1 MNLQSMVRAE
11 ANYKDLR
18 FEPSISVA
26 SFLCSLC
33 SNYKIAIKITSSD
46 DICQIL
52 EWAYCQDGIEPEDE
66 AYYDALDYG
75 VKLYNVL
82 KDIHKLPFSDEEK
95 IVELENRLRNLD
107 DTNGRGKYIRYGKS
121 ALRILFYQIKFV

>member
-1 MNLQSMVRAE
+1 MNLKSMVREE

-26 SFLCSLC
+26 AFLCNLC
-33 SNYKIAIKITSSD
+33 SNYKIAIKLTSSD

-75 VKLYNVL
+75 VKLYNIL
-82 KDIHKLPFSDEEK
+82 KDIHELSCSDEEK
-95 IVELENRLRNLD
+95 LVELETRLRKLD
-107 DTNGRGKYIRYGKS
+107 DTDGRGKYIRYGKS
-121 ALRILFYQIKFV
+121 ALGILFYQIKLI

>member
-1 MNLQSMVRAE
+1 MDIKSIVREE

-26 SFLCSLC
+26 AFICNIC
-33 SNYKIAIKITSSD
+33 SNYKIAIKLKSSD

-66 AYYDALDYG
+66 AYYNALDYG
-75 VKLYNVL
+75 VKLYNLL
-82 KDIHKLPFSDEEK
+82 KKVHELPFPDEEK
-95 IVELENRLRNLD
+95 IVELENRLRELD
-107 DTNGRGKYIRYGKS
+107 DIDGRGKYIRYGKH
-121 ALRILFYQIKFV
+121 ALNILFYQIKFV